1 MPNFKILCATIGL
14 FMLLSSC
21 AQSPVSVLST
31 ETVEPIT
38 EVCPQ
43 RNPDNSSF
51 QVSPIENSSLSQ
63 LRLEIENYLNSGGV
77 ATGLQSLIL
86 DIQNNTI
93 GSIMEV
99 DLNKDGVSEIVL
111 STTTSTK
118 VDGHLSGWVGIYQC
132 ELGKYNAS
140 YTELGQFMGSV
151 KVQSVEDALNLGTS
165 QIFVEYEWGGWS
177 CSIGMQILGQSSGKW
192 SWVFGHYLNCPATVS
207 VRTNST
213 PSRTE
218 IVFQGKLHDS
228 MGIEPDKDVI
238 QIFSVKDGEFQLQP

>member
-1 MPNFKILCATIGL
+1 MPNFKILCANIGL
-14 FMLLSSC
+14 LLMLSSC
-21 AQSPVSVLST
+21 AASQVNVINT
-31 ETVEPIT
+31 ETPEPVN

-43 RNPDNSSF
+43 RNPDNSSI
-51 QVSPIENSSLSQ
+51 QVSPIENSSLNQ
-63 LRLEIENYLNSGGV
+63 LRLEIENYLNSGGT
-77 ATGLQSLIL
+77 ASGLQSLIL

-118 VDGHLSGWVGIYQC
+118 VDGHLSGWVAIYEC

-140 YTELGQFMGSV
+140 YTELGEFIESA
-151 KVQSVEDALNLGTS
+151 KITSVEDALNIGTS

-177 CSIGMQILGQSSGKW
+177 CSVGMQVLGLSSDKW
-192 SWVFGHYLNCPATVS
+192 SWVFGNHLNCPATVS
-207 VRTNST
+207 VRTNPT
-213 PSRTE
+213 TNKTE
-218 IVFQGKLHDS
+218 IVFQGKLHDI
-228 MGIEPDKDVI
+228 MGIEPDKEVI